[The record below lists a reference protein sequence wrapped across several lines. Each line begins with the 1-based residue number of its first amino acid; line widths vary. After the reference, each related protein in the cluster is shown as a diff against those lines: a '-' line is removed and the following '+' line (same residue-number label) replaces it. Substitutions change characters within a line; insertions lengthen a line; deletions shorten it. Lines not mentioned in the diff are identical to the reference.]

1 MDEKRAVIKKA
12 VSSFKYTFLAQVI
25 ALVLSVIK
33 SILLPKI
40 LPIDE
45 YGYWQI
51 YVLYSTYVGIFMLGF
66 NDGVYLVYGKYQ
78 YKELPFKKLRA
89 ADKWYIG
96 MLLMFS
102 VTAGFAC
109 VVFTSSQRLFSLLG
123 VSIDIFL
130 MGINGLLIYVLQITN
145 QMKAYSLYTVL
156 DKIVMLMAILCVI
169 FSPKKDYRL
178 IIFADVISKFVVSVG
193 LVIKCKEM
201 FIGESESI
209 GTGFC
214 EFVKNIKVGISLMFA
229 QLMGQLL
236 TGIGRFIIDLF
247 GDIKDYAFYS
257 FGITITN
264 LVLVFITSLSLVLYP
279 TLKRLPENEYKRYF
293 KTLNNGVVL
302 FGYIAIGLYF
312 LGVIFVKCFLQQY
325 APVLAYLHILF
336 CVIILQAKIQ
346 LVLNTFYKVLREE
359 KAMLI
364 ANTIC
369 IVTFLVFALILY
381 MPSRNITSIAVC
393 TLIATAVRCFYSETY
408 IRKTIRMEM
417 DSRICFEVAFV
428 SLFAALASFLNYYL
442 SLVVYIVL
450 LLVALSIYKPEI
462 NDLLLA
468 YSKIKES

>member
-1 MDEKRAVIKKA
+1 MDEKRVVIKKA
-12 VSSFKYTFLAQVI
+12 VTSFKYTFLAQVI

-33 SILLPKI
+33 SILLPRI

-66 NDGVYLVYGKYQ
+66 NDGVYLIYGKYQ

-89 ADKWYIG
+89 ADKWYVG

-109 VVFTSSQRLFSLLG
+109 VIFTSSHRLFSMLG
-123 VSIDIFL
+123 VSVDIFL

-156 DKIVMLMAILCVI
+156 DKIVMLILCVV
-169 FSPKKDYRL
+169 FLPKKDYKL
-178 IIFADVISKFVVSVG
+178 IIISDMISKFVVSVG
-193 LVIKCKEM
+193 LIVKCKEM
-201 FIGESESI
+201 FIGESESAGAGFREFI
-209 GTGFC
+209 G
-214 EFVKNIKVGISLMFA
+214 NIKVGINLMFA
-229 QLMGQLL
+229 QLMGQFI
-236 TGIGRFIIDLF
+236 TGIGRFIIDFF

-264 LVLVFITSLSLVLYP
+264 LVLVFITAISLVLYP
-279 TLKRLPENEYKRYF
+279 TLKRLPQNEYKHYF
-293 KTLNNGVVL
+293 KTLNNSVVL

-312 LGVIFVKCFLQQY
+312 PAVFFVKHFLQQY
-325 APVLAYLHILF
+325 APVLSYLHILF

-364 ANTIC
+364 ANVIC
-369 IVTFLVFALILY
+369 IVTFIVFALILY
-381 MPSRNITSIAVC
+381 IPTKNITSIAIC
-393 TLIATAVRCFYSETY
+393 TLIATAVRCFYSDIY
-408 IRKTIRMEM
+408 IRKTIHMEM
-417 DSRICFEVAFV
+417 DSRIYFEVSFV
-428 SLFAALASFLNYYL
+428 ALFAILVSSLNYYL
-442 SLVVYIVL
+442 SLVVYIAL
-450 LLVALSIYKPEI
+450 LLVALSIYKPVI
-462 NDLLLA
+462 NNLLSV
-468 YSKIKES
+468 YSRIRES